1 MLVVTFPTM
10 LSFVFRLV
18 MVFLLVVLLFAIIP
32 PLVQAQSTTTISP
45 KIGVKITSLKA
56 NQTVPTG
63 ELTIYGTS
71 SDTVA
76 TNCRVYADWND
87 LKPMQNVTA
96 AGPGG
101 QTDYSNWTFTYT
113 RDYHL
118 ITEGTNELTSKISC
132 ISRTDSANNL
142 TKYYSVN
149 VTGSS
154 NPSLTSPTKS
164 FSSSD
169 GTGNGTYIEITTE
182 YSNSNKHDN
191 NNPKIEIRSS
201 SSMISTNGKLK
212 AGENTSSLN
221 LEQGHSDLS
230 KYIHNIIKERIDKI
244 RD

>member
-1 MLVVTFPTM
+1 M
-10 LSFVFRLV
+10 LSFVIGLV
-18 MVFLLVVLLFAIIP
+18 VVFLLVILLFAIIP
-32 PLVQAQSTTTISP
+32 ALVQAQSTTTIAP

-63 ELTIYGTS
+63 ELTIHGTS

-96 AGPGG
+96 TGPGG
-101 QTDYSNWTFTYT
+101 QSDYSKWTFTYT
-113 RDYHL
+113 RNYHL
-118 ITEGTNELTSKISC
+118 ITEGTNELTSKIFCFSGAGF
-132 ISRTDSANNL
+132 ANNL

-154 NPSLTSPTKS
+154 NPSLTSPTKA
-164 FSSSD
+164 FSSRN

-182 YSNSNKHDN
+182 YSNINKHDN

-201 SSMISTNGKLK
+201 SSLISTNGKLK
-212 AGENTSSLN
+212 TGENTSSLN
-221 LEQGHSDLS
+221 LEQDHSDLS
-230 KYIHNIIKERIDKI
+230 KYIHNIIKEGIDKI

>member
-1 MLVVTFPTM
+1 M
-10 LSFVFRLV
+10 LSFVIRLV
-18 MVFLLVVLLFAIIP
+18 VVFLLVIFLFAIIP
-32 PLVQAQSTTTISP
+32 PLVQAQSTTTIAP
-45 KIGVKITSLKA
+45 KIGIKITSLKA

-63 ELTIYGTS
+63 ELTIHGTS
-71 SDTVA
+71 SDTAA
-76 TNCRVYADWND
+76 TNCHVYADWND

-113 RDYHL
+113 RNYHL
-118 ITEGTNELTSKISC
+118 IIEGTNELTSKISC
-132 ISRTDSANNL
+132 SPNTGLTTNL

-154 NPSLTSPTKS
+154 ESSLTIPAR
-164 FSSSD
+164 SSSSGD
-169 GTGNGTYIEITTE
+169 KDGNGTYIEITAE
-182 YSNSNKHDN
+182 YSSNKHN

-201 SSMISTNGKLK
+201 SGMTSMYGKLK
-212 AGENTSSLN
+212 TGENMSNLN
-221 LEQGHSDLS
+221 LEQSQSDLS